1 MCTMFMSLFSAISSC
16 NVHGLSHVT
25 SFNIN
30 GEFLVLYIKFPN
42 YGFSIKCGQIR
53 TWERILDNHKQVRSK
68 ANAYLNKRE
77 CSIQE
82 CDWEEHFQEFLLQI
96 AMCQNL
102 VVEKFSQWKW
112 NYRLARGFKGHI
124 QAKHDIRYIDRPNI
138 TSLGGKYLIPD
149 SFCYAELLRLYYIA
163 SNTKFTDNEYQPE
176 ELSNELTVDIH
187 NIDHIISTLK

>member
-1 MCTMFMSLFSAISSC
+1 MCTMFMSLFSAISIC
-16 NVHGLSHVT
+16 NVHGLSHVK

-42 YGFSIKCGQIR
+42 YGFSIKCDQIR
-53 TWERILDNHKQVRSK
+53 TWERILDNHKQVRPK

-112 NYRLARGFKGHI
+112 NYRLARGFKEHI
-124 QAKHDIRYIDRPNI
+124 QAKHD
-138 TSLGGKYLIPD
+138 TSVYWSPKHHLFWWKIFD
-149 SFCYAELLRLYYIA
+149 SWFFLLCRVV
-163 SNTKFTDNEYQPE
+163 K
-176 ELSNELTVDIH
+176 
-187 NIDHIISTLK
+187 TLLHSF